1 MNDIAPGHDEATQNE
16 LTRLV
21 QSDHVVL
28 FMKGNRTAPQC
39 GFSASVVEILDRYV
53 PEYTTVNVLADPA
66 IREGIK
72 KLSDWPTI
80 PQLYVAGEFL
90 GGADIVRQMDA
101 DGELVTVL
109 GSAVAKI
116 EPPAVTITDAAAAV
130 FRQASAE
137 GDRDDE
143 LRVTIDAAY
152 RHDLSLGPSQQND
165 VATIANG
172 IKLVFDPASARRAS
186 GLVIDYLEAPQTG
199 FKMDNPN
206 APARVEQTSP
216 SQVKAWLD
224 AGEPMRLLDV
234 RTPAEHAT
242 AHIEGATLV
251 TGDNIDELMKL
262 PKNTKLVFHCH
273 HGMRSFQAAQH
284 FAQQGFRDL
293 HNLEG
298 GIDAWSTEVD
308 ETVPR
313 Y

>member
-1 MNDIAPGHDEATQNE
+1 MNDIAPGHDQATQDE
-16 LTRLV
+16 LAKLI

-28 FMKGNRTAPQC
+28 FMKGNRGSPQC
-39 GFSASVVEILDRYV
+39 GFSATVVEILDRYV

-80 PQLYVAGEFL
+80 PQLYVGGEFL
-90 GGADIVRQMDA
+90 GGCDIVRQMDA
-101 DGELVTVL
+101 DGELVPAL
-109 GSAVAKI
+109 GGAVAEL
-116 EPPAVTITDAAAAV
+116 EPPTVTITDAAAAV

-143 LRVTIDAAY
+143 LRVTIDSAY
-152 RHDLSLGPSQQND
+152 RHDLSLGPSQEHD
-165 VATIANG
+165 LAVITGG

-186 GLVIDYLEAPQTG
+186 GLVIDYVEQPQAG

-206 APARVEQTSP
+206 APARVEQVSAAE
-216 SQVKAWLD
+216 VKAWLD
-224 AGEPMRLLDV
+224 AGQPLQLLDV
-234 RTPAEHAT
+234 RTPAERQT
-242 AHIEGATLV
+242 AHIEGSTLV
-251 TGDNIDELMKL
+251 TGENIDALMKL
-262 PKNTKLVFHCH
+262 PKDTTLVFYCH

-284 FAQQGFRDL
+284 FAQQGFRKL

-308 ETVPR
+308 PEVPR

>member
-1 MNDIAPGHDEATQNE
+1 MNEPNPGHDEATQKE
-16 LTRLV
+16 LAKLV
-21 QSDHVVL
+21 ASDQVVL
-28 FMKGNRTAPQC
+28 FMKGNRGAPQC
-39 GFSASVVEILDRYV
+39 GFSAAVVEILDRYV

-80 PQLYVAGEFL
+80 PQLYVGGEFI

-101 DGELVTVL
+101 EGELVKTL
-109 GSAVAKI
+109 GKAVKAI
-116 EPPAVTITDAAAAV
+116 EPPQVTITDAAVAV

-137 GDRDDE
+137 GDRDDD
-143 LRVTIDAAY
+143 LRVTIDAQY
-152 RHDLSLGPSQQND
+152 RHDLSLGPTQEHD
-165 VATIANG
+165 VAVISNG

-186 GLVIDYLEAPQTG
+186 GLVIDYVEAPQAG

-206 APARVEQTSP
+206 APPRVEQTSP
-216 SQVKAWLD
+216 KEIKAWMD

-234 RTPAEHAT
+234 RTPQERAT
-242 AHIEGATLV
+242 ASIEGSMLV
-251 TGDNIDELMKL
+251 TNETIDELLAL

-273 HGMRSFQAAQH
+273 HGMRSYQAAQH
-284 FAQQGFRDL
+284 FAQQGFRNL
-293 HNLEG
+293 HNMVG

-308 ETVPR
+308 DAVPR

>member
-1 MNDIAPGHDEATQNE
+1 MNDSTPGHDDATQTE
-16 LTRLV
+16 LANLV
-21 QSDHVVL
+21 RSDQVVL
-28 FMKGNRTAPQC
+28 FMKGNRSAPQC

-80 PQLYVAGEFL
+80 PQLYVHGEFL
-90 GGADIVRQMDA
+90 GGADIVRQMDS
-101 DGELVTVL
+101 DGELVKAL
-109 GSAVAKI
+109 GEAVAKI
-116 EPPAVTITDAAAAV
+116 EPPELTITDAAAAV

-143 LRVTIDAAY
+143 LRVTIDAGY

-165 VATIANG
+165 VAAIANG

-186 GLVIDYLEAPQTG
+186 GLVIDYLEAPQAG

-206 APARVEQTSP
+206 APARVEQASP
-216 SQVKAWLD
+216 AQVKAWID

-234 RTPAEHAT
+234 RTPAERAT
-242 AHIEGATLV
+242 ASIAGSTLV
-251 TGDNIDELMKL
+251 DGDNIDELMSL
-262 PKNTKLVFHCH
+262 PKTTKLVFFCH

-284 FAQQGFRDL
+284 FGQQGFRNL

-298 GIDAWSTEVD
+298 GIEAWSTEVD
-308 ETVPR
+308 DSVPR

>member
-16 LTRLV
+16 LAKLV

-28 FMKGNRTAPQC
+28 FMKGNRSTPQC
-39 GFSASVVEILDRYV
+39 GFSATVVEILDRYV

-80 PQLYVAGEFL
+80 PQLYVGGEFL

-101 DGELVTVL
+101 DGELIKAL
-109 GSAVAKI
+109 GKAVASI
-116 EPPAVTITDAAAAV
+116 EPPTVTITDAAAAV

-152 RHDLSLGPSQQND
+152 RHDLSLGPSQEHD
-165 VATIANG
+165 VAVIANG
-172 IKLVFDPASARRAS
+172 IKVVFDPASARRAA
-186 GLVIDYLEAPQTG
+186 GLVIDYVEAPQAG

-206 APARVEQTSP
+206 APTRVEQTSAA
-216 SQVKAWLD
+216 QIKAWMD

-242 AHIEGATLV
+242 AHIEGSTLV
-251 TGDNIDELMKL
+251 TGENIDGLMTL
-262 PKNTKLVFHCH
+262 PKDTKLVFHCH
-273 HGMRSFQAAQH
+273 HGMRSYQAAQH
-284 FAQQGFRDL
+284 FAQQGFRNL
-293 HNLEG
+293 HNMVG

-308 ETVPR
+308 ESVPR